1 MSAIINEKSNMNI
14 SIEESQ
20 EMVFRMLDLIGI
32 LSKGNKE
39 KIEGIIIGVNL
50 RENLEHSNQ
59 NLKNAQYITL
69 IEEGKNKVGWTNK
82 KSYSSYDTKYI

>member
-1 MSAIINEKSNMNI
+1 MSAIINEKSNMNM

-32 LSKGNKE
+32 LPKGNKE

-59 NLKNAQYITL
+59 NLKNA
-69 IEEGKNKVGWTNK
+69 
-82 KSYSSYDTKYI
+82 

>member
-1 MSAIINEKSNMNI
+1 MSAIINEKSNMNM

-20 EMVFRMLDLIGI
+20 EMVFRMLDLIWI

-39 KIEGIIIGVNL
+39 KIEGIIIGVTL

-59 NLKNAQYITL
+59 NLKNA
-69 IEEGKNKVGWTNK
+69 
-82 KSYSSYDTKYI
+82 

>member
-69 IEEGKNKVGWTNK
+69 IEEGNNKVGWTNK

>member
-1 MSAIINEKSNMNI
+1 MNI

-50 RENLEHSNQ
+50 RENLEHSNP
-59 NLKNAQYITL
+59 N
-69 IEEGKNKVGWTNK
+69 
-82 KSYSSYDTKYI
+82 

>member
-50 RENLEHSNQ
+50 RENLEHSNP
-59 NLKNAQYITL
+59 N
-69 IEEGKNKVGWTNK
+69 
-82 KSYSSYDTKYI
+82 

>member
-1 MSAIINEKSNMNI
+1 MNI

-20 EMVFRMLDLIGI
+20 EKVFRMLDLIVI

-69 IEEGKNKVGWTNK
+69 IEEGNNKVGWTNK